1 MGFKKHYLE
10 YEDQHFS
17 ISATALKWM
26 YEYLENER
34 HWYSM
39 RVAFKVDRFKERIV
53 YFSIKITLKSAE

>member
-26 YEYLENER
+26 YEHLENER

-39 RVAFKVDRFKERIV
+39 RVAFKVDRFMV
-53 YFSIKITLKSAE
+53 